1 MSRVSMPHSLDD
13 VPMNHR
19 LRLPYL
25 LASVLSLK
33 CHLRQRLVAAYK
45 GDDREE
51 LEALGGAGPLSRM
64 SRLRALVK
72 KLHAQHRSVAR
83 ADHRSPVE
91 FRVSAVDLM

>member
-1 MSRVSMPHSLDD
+1 MSRVSLPHSLAD
-13 VPMNHR
+13 VPNNER

-45 GDDREE
+45 TNDREE
-51 LEALGGAGPLSRM
+51 LEALGGSGSLSRM

-72 KLHAQHRSVAR
+72 RLHAQHR
-83 ADHRSPVE
+83 
-91 FRVSAVDLM
+91 